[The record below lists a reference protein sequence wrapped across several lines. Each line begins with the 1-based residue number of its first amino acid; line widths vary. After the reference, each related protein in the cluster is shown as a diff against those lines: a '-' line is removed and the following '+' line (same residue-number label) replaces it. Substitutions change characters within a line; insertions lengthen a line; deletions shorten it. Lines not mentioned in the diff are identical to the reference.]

1 VQAAQYHTSMNN
13 FINRK
18 NYIQQLEK
26 LKDEHI
32 IKVVTGLRRSGKSTL
47 LEIIA
52 DQIINSGVPEG
63 RVQQYN
69 FEKPIFPEY
78 YTWRDIYKDIIAKTD
93 KENMNYIFLD
103 EPQQIPE
110 FERLIDALFV
120 EKFIDLYV
128 TGSNAYFLSGE
139 IATLLSGRYITIHI
153 LPFSFGEYFESQK
166 NTGLDKFT
174 LFNNYLYETS
184 LPQGVL
190 LREQGADVQ
199 NRYIQDV
206 YNTIVE
212 KDISQRY
219 NIQNMRSFD
228 NLSKF
233 LMGAVG
239 SAISPSSISKAMK
252 QDRQNIHHSTVEKYI
267 EYLVNSYV
275 FYQVNRFDIKGKQQL
290 ATQEK
295 YYLVD
300 IGFRN
305 LKLGKFQHQ
314 DVGHILEN
322 IVYLEL
328 NRRGYQVWI
337 GKIGEYEVDFIVK
350 NALNKFEYYQ
360 VTWSMSDP
368 ETAEREIRPLKSIND
383 NYPKYI
389 ISADMVTSEIEG
401 IEHLNIVDWLLNQAN

>member
-1 VQAAQYHTSMNN
+1 MNGL
-13 FINRK
+13 INRE

-47 LEIIA
+47 LEIFA
-52 DQIINSGVPEG
+52 QQIIDLGTPSN
-63 RVQQYN
+63 RIQRYN
-69 FEKPIFPEY
+69 FEKPIFPEE
-78 YTWRDIYKDIIAKTD
+78 YTWLDIYKDVLSKTD
-93 KENMNYIFLD
+93 KKNMNYIFLD

-110 FERLIDALFV
+110 FERLIDALYT
-120 EKFIDLYV
+120 ERFIDLYV
-128 TGSNAYFLSGE
+128 TGSNAYFLSGDL
-139 IATLLSGRYITIHI
+139 ATLLSGRYITIHI
-153 LPFSFGEYFESQK
+153 LPFSFSEYIESQK
-166 NTGLDKFT
+166 NTTLNKYE

-190 LREQGADVQ
+190 LRNQGADIQ
-199 NRYIQDV
+199 NMYIQDV

-212 KDISQRY
+212 KDIRQRY

-233 LMGAVG
+233 LMGSIG
-239 SAISPSSISKAMK
+239 SIVSPSNVAKAMK
-252 QDRQNIHHSTVEKYI
+252 QDKQDIHHNTVEKYI

-275 FYQVNRFDIKGKQQL
+275 FYQVSRFDIRGKQQL

-305 LKLGKFQHQ
+305 SKLGKFQYQ
-314 DVGHILEN
+314 DVGHVLEN

-328 NRRGYQVWI
+328 KRRGYQIWI
-337 GKIGEYEVDFIVK
+337 GKVGEYEVDFIVK

-368 ETAEREIRPLKSIND
+368 KTAEREIRPLKSISD

-389 ISADMVTSEIEG
+389 ISTDLITAEIEG
-401 IEHLNIVDWLLNQAN
+401 IDHINIVDWLSKTSSLSRP

>member
-1 VQAAQYHTSMNN
+1 MNHL
-13 FINRK
+13 INRQ

-26 LKDEHI
+26 LKDKHI

-47 LEIIA
+47 FEIFIQ
-52 DQIINSGVPEG
+52 QILASGVSASN
-63 RVQQYN
+63 VQQYN
-69 FEKPIFPEY
+69 FEKPIYPQE
-78 YTWRDIYKDIIAKTD
+78 YTWRDIYKDILAKTD
-93 KENMNYIFLD
+93 KDNMNYIFLD
-103 EPQQIPE
+103 EPQQISE
-110 FERLIDALFV
+110 FERLIDALYV
-120 EKFIDLYV
+120 EPYIDLYV
-128 TGSNAYFLSGE
+128 TGSNAYFLSGDL
-139 IATLLSGRYITIHI
+139 ATLLSGRYITIHI
-153 LPFSFGEYFESQK
+153 LPFSFAEFCESQK
-166 NTGLDKFT
+166 DTTLNKYE
-174 LFNNYLYETS
+174 LFNHYLYETS

-190 LREQGADVQ
+190 LRNQGTDIQ
-199 NRYIQDV
+199 NMYIQDV

-212 KDISQRY
+212 KDIRQRY
-219 NIQNMRSFD
+219 NIQNSRSFD

-233 LMGAVG
+233 LMGAIG
-239 SAISPSSISKAMK
+239 SVVSPSNISKAMK
-252 QDRQNIHHSTVEKYI
+252 QDRQDIHHNTVEKYI
-267 EYLVNSYV
+267 EYLVNAYV

-305 LKLGKFQHQ
+305 LKLGKFQYQ

-328 NRRGYQVWI
+328 NRRGYQIWI

-360 VTWSMSDP
+360 VAWSITDP
-368 ETAEREIRPLKSIND
+368 ITAEREIRPLKSIAD

-389 ISADMVTSEIEG
+389 LSTDIITAEIEG
-401 IEHLNIVDWLLNQAN
+401 IEHINIVDWLLKKE

>member
-1 VQAAQYHTSMNN
+1 MSNL
-13 FINRK
+13 INRQ
-18 NYIQQLEK
+18 NYVQQLEK
-26 LKDEHI
+26 LKDKHI

-47 LEIIA
+47 FEIFARQLI
-52 DQIINSGVPEG
+52 DSGVPADM
-63 RVQQYN
+63 VQQYN
-69 FEKPIFPEY
+69 FEKPIFLEE
-78 YTWRDIYKDIIAKTD
+78 YTWRDIYKDILAKTD

-103 EPQQIPE
+103 EPQQILE
-110 FERLIDALFV
+110 FERLIDALFI
-120 EKFIDLYV
+120 EKNIDLYV
-128 TGSNAYFLSGE
+128 TGSNAYFLSGDL
-139 IATLLSGRYITIHI
+139 ATLLSGRYITIHI
-153 LPFSFGEYFESQK
+153 LPFSFAEFFESQK
-166 NTGLDKFT
+166 DTTLNKYE

-190 LREQGADVQ
+190 LRNQGADIQ

-212 KDISQRY
+212 KDIRQRY
-219 NIQNMRSFD
+219 NIQNTRSFD

-233 LMGAVG
+233 LMGAIG
-239 SAISPSSISKAMK
+239 STVSPNNISKTMK
-252 QDRQNIHHSTVEKYI
+252 QDRQDIHHNTVEKYI

-275 FYQVNRFDIKGKQQL
+275 FYQVTRFDIKGKQQL

-305 LKLGKFQHQ
+305 LKLGKFQYQ

-328 NRRGYQVWI
+328 NRRGYQIWI

-350 NALNKFEYYQ
+350 NALNKWEYYQ

-368 ETAEREIRPLKSIND
+368 KTAEREIRPLKYIDD

-389 ISADMVTSEIEG
+389 ISTDIISSEIEG
-401 IEHLNIVDWLLNQAN
+401 IEHINIVDWLSRKE